1 MVQLLKHLD
10 RRSEPL
16 CSTIYMKFDNHK
28 VDNSLKATKLHGQL
42 KECVPSTARAN
53 SFPLKKGKSTV
64 IAERKKNYV
73 ILGDVITVHKSQ
85 GSTLAYMQ
93 VYLSCFTG
101 KKTAMGKN
109 YQQPISQG
117 QFYTFLSWA
126 KIHDKVLFLNFEA
139 EDTKVNE
146 SRGDVLNEEWVL
158 ATPLNRTE
166 WY

>member
-1 MVQLLKHLD
+1 MFHIWLITNIPDNIGLPQTASLPAKLT
-10 RRSEPL
+10 L
-16 CSTIYMKFDNHK
+16 CVGAVIAA
-28 VDNSLKATKLHGQL
+28 VI
-42 KECVPSTARAN
+42 V
-53 SFPLKKGKSTV
+53 TV